1 MSMTDPIA
9 DMIARIRNAIIARKS
24 IVTIP
29 SSKMKVGLAQI
40 LKQEGYIRNCEV
52 RPDSK
57 QGILEIELKFDK
69 DNRSAIEG
77 MERISKPGK
86 RSYASAS
93 DIPRVRNGLGVSVVT
108 TSKGLMT
115 DREARKQNVGGE
127 VVCAVW

>member
-9 DMIARIRNAIIARKS
+9 DMIARIRNAIVARKS
-24 IVTIP
+24 LVTIP

-57 QGILEIELKFDK
+57 QGILEIELKYDK
-69 DNRSAIEG
+69 DNRNAIEG
-77 MERISKPGK
+77 MERLSKPGQ
-86 RSYASAS
+86 RLYTNATE
-93 DIPRVRNGLGVSVVT
+93 IPKVRNGLGVAVVT

-127 VVCAVW
+127 VVCSIW